1 MNGIRM
7 TTAGVRGG
15 AVALMMG
22 CLMLMVSL
30 PAARAGTN
38 TASTKLTATITGGGT
53 CTVSVNDTP
62 LGTALPTAQAVKQ
75 NWPQL
80 GKTNITVSLTNC
92 AGLVLTGKAPSVTV
106 TGTTLTGNTRL
117 FRNATG
123 MTSVGFGVAIYSN
136 RTTAAGTAPQVAS
149 GVPVAVGAAGTV
161 LNGDHPQAWLAAVSC
176 GTTSECSS
184 ASLKGGTLR
193 ADVTFAFGYP

>member
-38 TASTKLTATITGGGT
+38 EASTTLTATITGGGT

-75 NWPQL
+75 NWPL
-80 GKTNITVSLTNC
+80 SR
-92 AGLVLTGKAPSVTV
+92 AGAPV
-106 TGTTLTGNTRL
+106 RC
-117 FRNATG
+117 R
-123 MTSVGFGVAIYSN
+123 
-136 RTTAAGTAPQVAS
+136 
-149 GVPVAVGAAGTV
+149 
-161 LNGDHPQAWLAAVSC
+161 
-176 GTTSECSS
+176 
-184 ASLKGGTLR
+184 
-193 ADVTFAFGYP
+193 